1 MEPACSLRE
10 NDQLNTVF
18 VTFICQETKEENL
31 RSTDTGL
38 STLLNAANLR
48 QTFKDPNSRT
58 TEQQNILPAT
68 HSKAERPMKWHKTYY
83 STFTNKSHL
92 ERPTKSQTT
101 ITSTCSN
108 IVTSIFSFSYDVF
121 KTHLFQ
127 NR

>member
-48 QTFKDPNSRT
+48 KLSKIQT
-58 TEQQNILPAT
+58 TEQQNI
-68 HSKAERPMKWHKTYY
+68 KTYY
-83 STFTNKSHL
+83 QLLMAKL
-92 ERPTKSQTT
+92 KDQ
-101 ITSTCSN
+101 
-108 IVTSIFSFSYDVF
+108 
-121 KTHLFQ
+121 
-127 NR
+127 